1 MTALPPPTP
10 IGVGPAYRP
19 PAAVLAG
26 APVGGMR
33 CGSGG
38 ARFGVH
44 LEVFGRRRVV
54 IVPARI
60 GRAHGCS
67 YPARTS
73 EPTGVIE
80 VRRGSRLT
88 LGELFLLWRQ
98 PFSRA
103 RVVGFRGR
111 VTAFVGGRL
120 RRGDPRTIP
129 LTRHAEIVLEVGGY
143 VPPHTRYVFQGG
155 L

>member
-19 PAAVLAG
+19 PAAALAG
-26 APVGGMR
+26 APVRRMR
-33 CGSGG
+33 CVAGG

-44 LEVFGRRRVV
+44 LEIFGRRRVV

-60 GRAHGCS
+60 GVARGCS
-67 YPARTS
+67 YPARTR
-73 EPTGVIE
+73 EPTGVVE

-88 LGELFLLWRQ
+88 LGDLFLLWRQ
-98 PFSRA
+98 PLSRA
-103 RVVGFRGR
+103 RVVGFHGR

-120 RRGDPRTIP
+120 RRGDPRAIR
-129 LTRHAEIVLEVGGY
+129 LTRHAEIVLEVGGH
-143 VPPHTRYVFQGG
+143 VPPHTRYVFRPG